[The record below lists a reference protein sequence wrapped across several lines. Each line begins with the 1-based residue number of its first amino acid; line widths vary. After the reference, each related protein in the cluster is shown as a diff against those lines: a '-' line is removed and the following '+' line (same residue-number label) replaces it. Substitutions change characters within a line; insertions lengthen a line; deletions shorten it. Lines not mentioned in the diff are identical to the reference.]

1 MVKIDTE
8 QSAKEL
14 RGREKATMLERFL
27 KGSSDEVSY
36 AFIKDL
42 HLAKDMEAMLFL
54 RFCHHLL
61 EKEIAG
67 SLNIDERTVRQR
79 CIDAK
84 FTMETVVIARLMNEY
99 HRVIR
104 EKPVE
109 IPPIEALLKTC

>member
-1 MVKIDTE
+1 MAKLEPETNI
-8 QSAKEL
+8 KEL

-42 HLAKDMEAMLFL
+42 HLSKDMESMLLL

-67 SLNIDERTVRQR
+67 YLNIDERTVRQR

-99 HRVIR
+99 HRQIR
-104 EKPVE
+104 EKPVN
-109 IPPIEALLKTC
+109 IPPMDALLKTC

>member
-8 QSAKEL
+8 ANSKEL

-42 HLAKDMEAMLFL
+42 HLAKDMEAMLLL

-99 HRVIR
+99 HRLIR

-109 IPPIEALLKTC
+109 IPPIESLLKTC

>member
-8 QSAKEL
+8 ANSKEL

-42 HLAKDMEAMLFL
+42 HLAKDMEAMLLL

-109 IPPIEALLKTC
+109 IPPIDVLLKTC